1 MNSNKKR
8 YKKMKISKTQRQDRR
23 KGDSRMDK

>member
-8 YKKMKISKTQRQDRR
+8 YKKMKMSKAQRQDRR
-23 KGDSRMDK
+23 KGDSRKDI